1 MQRAAGKNSVWGRMC
16 YSSSRLLS
24 ADRLSGYNLRCK
36 ASYTMA
42 TEIDFV
48 SVNFVE
54 VDRIES
60 TKLNTWM
67 METQDKVNP
76 KAGGHGTPL

>member
-1 MQRAAGKNSVWGRMC
+1 
-16 YSSSRLLS
+16 
-24 ADRLSGYNLRCK
+24 
-36 ASYTMA
+36 MA